1 MVRYMVTSALP
12 YANGPIHAGHLA
24 GAYLPADI
32 FVRYLRL
39 KGEEVLFVCGTDEHG
54 TPITFRALKEGRSP
68 REIVDEFHEHIK
80 TTFERAKI
88 SFDYFGR
95 TELPV
100 HYRVSQDFFLKA
112 LENGHLVKKV
122 SKQAYCE
129 HDKMFLPDRYVI
141 GTCPYCGAENQRGD
155 QCEVCG
161 HPLTPEILIN
171 PRCSICGNPVTFK
184 DSAHYYFKMEDFQER
199 LREWVESQEHW
210 KPNVRNTV
218 LSWIKEGLEERA
230 ITRDL
235 DWGIP
240 VPLDD
245 EDMKGKVL
253 YVWFEAPI
261 GYISNT
267 IEHLKRKGRE
277 NEWKKFWLNLDGQTK
292 VIHFIGKDNVPFH
305 AIFWPAFLMAYGK
318 YRDGEVEAEWLLP
331 HDIPA
336 NEYLNL
342 EGRKFSTSRNWA
354 IWVHEFLDAFPAD
367 YLRYYLT
374 AIMPETRDSDFSF
387 EDFKVKINEEL
398 VNNLGNFVHRAL
410 TFVNRYFDGVVPERG
425 ELNDLDRGAFEEIEK
440 AFEETGELISKYRFK
455 DALKRV
461 MELAIFGNRYFDH
474 QRPWKTAKT
483 DRERTATTVNVSLQ
497 IVKALGIL
505 LEPFLPDASEK
516 IWHLL
521 NLEELKRWEFS
532 EVKAG
537 HRVRKAT
544 PMFRKVTDEDI
555 IHFIVNY
562 IGRGNPESAKLL
574 LDKYYKRDDVF
585 KVVLERFGEARKEEA
600 LALLKSIYGEAPE
613 VKSEK
618 AEKAKSSGKR
628 GKAKKEGKKM
638 EYVSFDD
645 FAKLDL
651 RVGKIVE
658 VKDHPNA
665 DRLYLVK
672 VDIGDEVRQLVAG
685 LKKYYR
691 PEELLNKTVVIVAN
705 LEPKKLRGVESQ
717 GMLLAA
723 DDGENVALLMPDKE
737 VKLGSRI
744 R

>member
-32 FVRYLRL
+32 FARYLRL
-39 KGEEVLFVCGTDEHG
+39 KGEEVLFICGTDEHG
-54 TPITFRALKEGRSP
+54 TPITFRALREGRNP

-88 SFDYFGR
+88 SFDFFGR

-100 HYRVSQDFFLKA
+100 HYRISQDFFLKA
-112 LENGHLVKKV
+112 LENGHLVKRV

-129 HDKMFLPDRYVI
+129 HDRMFLPDRYVI

-161 HPLTPEILIN
+161 RPLTPEILIN
-171 PRCSICGNPVTFK
+171 PRCSICGNPITFK
-184 DSAHYYFKMEDFQER
+184 DSAHYYFRMEDFSER
-199 LREWVESQEHW
+199 LKKWVEGRHW
-210 KPNVRNTV
+210 KPNVKNTV
-218 LSWIKEGLEERA
+218 LGWINEGLEERA

-261 GYISNT
+261 GYISIT
-267 IEHLKRKGRE
+267 IEHLRREGRE
-277 NEWKKFWLNLDGQTK
+277 NGWKKFWLNLDGQTR
-292 VIHFIGKDNVPFH
+292 VIHFIGKDNIPFH

-318 YRDGEVEAEWLLP
+318 YRDEEVEAEWLLP
-331 HDIPA
+331 YDIPA

-354 IWVHEFLDAFPAD
+354 IWVHEFLEVFPAD

-387 EDFKVKINEEL
+387 SDFKTKINEEL
-398 VNNLGNFVHRAL
+398 VNNLGNFVHRAM
-410 TFVNRYFDGVVPERG
+410 TFVNRYFEGVVPERG
-425 ELNDLDRGAFEEIEK
+425 ELNELDRQAFEEIERT
-440 AFEETGELISKYRFK
+440 FEEVGELIMNYRFK

-521 NLEELKRWEFS
+521 NLEDSKGWSFS
-532 EVKAG
+532 ELKAG
-537 HRVRKAT
+537 HRVRKAF
-544 PMFRKVTDEDI
+544 PMFRKVTDEEI
-555 IHFIVNY
+555 IYFIVNY

-574 LDKYYKRDDVF
+574 LEKYYRKEDVV
-585 KVVLERFGEARKEEA
+585 KAVLERFGEERRKEA
-600 LALLKSIYGEAPE
+600 LALLEAIYKEVPGVKGEKVQKAKALEKKE
-613 VKSEK
+613 VKEGEK
-618 AEKAKSSGKR
+618 
-628 GKAKKEGKKM
+628 M
-638 EYVSFDD
+638 DYVSFDD

-651 RVGKIVE
+651 RVGKVIEVE
-658 VKDHPNA
+658 DHPNA
-665 DRLYLVK
+665 DKLYVVK
-672 VDIGDEVRQLVAG
+672 VDLGDEVRTLVAG
-685 LKKYYR
+685 LKKYYSKD
-691 PEELLNKTVVIVAN
+691 ELLNRYVVIVAN
-705 LEPKKLRGVESQ
+705 LQPKKLRGVESQ

-723 DDGENVALLMPDKE
+723 DDGKNVALLMPDKE
-737 VKLGSRI
+737 VKLGARI

>member
-39 KGEEVLFVCGTDEHG
+39 KGEEVLYICGTDEHG

-88 SFDYFGR
+88 SFDFFGR

-100 HYRVSQDFFLKA
+100 HYRLSQEFFLKA
-112 LENGHLVKKV
+112 LENGHLIKKV
-122 SKQAYCE
+122 TKQAYCE

-161 HPLTPEILIN
+161 RPLTPEILIN
-171 PRCSICGNPVTFK
+171 PRCNICGNPITFK
-184 DSAHYYFKMEDFQER
+184 DSAHYYIKMKDFEER
-199 LREWVESQEHW
+199 LRKWVEGQHW
-210 KPNVRNTV
+210 KPNVKNTV
-218 LSWIKEGLEERA
+218 LGWINEGLEERA

-245 EDMKGKVL
+245 EDVKGKVL

-261 GYISNT
+261 GYISIT
-267 IEHLKRKGRE
+267 IEALKRAGKDD
-277 NEWKKFWLNLDGQTK
+277 EWKKFWLNLDGETK
-292 VIHFIGKDNVPFH
+292 VVHFIGKDNIPFH

-331 HDIPA
+331 YDIPA

-342 EGRKFSTSRNWA
+342 EGKKFSTSRNWA
-354 IWVHEFLDAFPAD
+354 IWVHEFLNVWPAD

-387 EDFKVKINEEL
+387 EDFKIKINEEL
-398 VNNLGNFVHRAL
+398 VNNLGNFVHRAM

-425 ELNDLDRGAFEEIEK
+425 ELNELDKQAFEEIEK
-440 AFEETGELISKYRFK
+440 AFKEAGELIMSYRFK

-474 QRPWKTAKT
+474 QSPWKTAKT

-505 LEPFLPDASEK
+505 IEPFLPDASEK

-521 NLEELKRWEFS
+521 NLEERRKWEFT
-532 EVKAG
+532 EVPAG
-537 HRVRKAT
+537 HRVRKAF
-544 PMFRKVTDEDI
+544 PMFRKVTDDEI
-555 IHFIVNY
+555 IYFILNY
-562 IGRGNPESAKLL
+562 IARGNPESAKLL
-574 LDKYYKRDDVF
+574 LEKYYRRDDV
-585 KVVLERFGEARKEEA
+585 VTVAYERFKNEEEARA
-600 LALLKSIYGEAPE
+600 ILKSIYGEE
-613 VKSEK
+613 IE
-618 AEKAKSSGKR
+618 ESGK
-628 GKAKKEGKKM
+628 KNKEKEAKKMG
-638 EYVSFDD
+638 YVSFDD

-651 RVGKIVE
+651 RVGKIIE

-665 DRLYLVK
+665 DRLYVVK
-672 VDIGDEVRQLVAG
+672 VDIGDEVRTLVAG
-685 LKKYYR
+685 LKKYYK
-691 PEELLNKTVVIVAN
+691 PEELLNKTVVIIAN

-723 DDGENVALLMPDKE
+723 DDGKNVALLMPDKE
-737 VKLGSRI
+737 VKLGARI

>member
-1 MVRYMVTSALP
+1 MRYTVTSALP

-39 KGEEVLFVCGTDEHG
+39 KGEEVIFICGTDEHG

-68 REIVDEFHEHIK
+68 REIVDDFHEHIK

-100 HYRVSQDFFLKA
+100 HYRISQEFFLKA
-112 LENGHLVKKV
+112 LENGHLVKKM

-129 HDKMFLPDRYVI
+129 HDRMFLPDRYVI
-141 GTCPYCGAENQRGD
+141 GTCPYCGAEEQRGD

-161 HPLTPEILIN
+161 HPLTPEALIN
-171 PRCSICGNPVTFK
+171 PRCNICGNPITFK
-184 DSAHYYFKMEDFQER
+184 DSAHYYIKMQDFQES
-199 LREWVESQEHW
+199 LKEWVEGQNW
-210 KPNVRNTV
+210 KPNVKNTV
-218 LSWIKEGLEERA
+218 LGWIDEGLEERA

-235 DWGIP
+235 NWGIP

-245 EDMKGKVL
+245 EDVKGKVL

-261 GYISNT
+261 GYISIT
-267 IEHLKRKGRE
+267 VEHFKRLGEEER
-277 NEWKKFWLNLDGQTK
+277 WKDFWLRGRSK
-292 VIHFIGKDNVPFH
+292 IVHFIGKDNIPFH
-305 AIFWPAFLMAYGK
+305 AIFWPAFLMAHGG
-318 YRDGEVEAEWLLP
+318 DWELP

-336 NEYLNL
+336 NEYLRL
-342 EGRKFSTSRNWA
+342 EGKKFSTSRNWA

-387 EDFKVKINEEL
+387 ADFKAKINDEL
-398 VNNLGNFVHRAL
+398 VNILGNFVHRAL
-410 TFVNRYFDGVVPERG
+410 TFANRYFDGAVPERG
-425 ELNDLDRGAFEEIEK
+425 ELDTLDKQAFEEIEK
-440 AFEETGELISKYRFK
+440 AFTEVGELIAEYRFK

-461 MELAIFGNRYFDH
+461 IALAAFGNRYFDYKK
-474 QRPWKTAKT
+474 PWKTAKE

-505 LEPFLPDASEK
+505 LEPFLPDSSEK

-521 NLEELKRWEFS
+521 NLEEVKRWAFE
-532 EVKAG
+532 EIPAG
-537 HRVRKAT
+537 HRVRQT
-544 PMFRKVTDEDI
+544 SPMFRKVEDGDI

-562 IGRGNPESAKLL
+562 IGRGNPESARTL
-574 LDKYYKRDDVF
+574 LDKYYRKDEVV
-585 KVVLERFGEARKEEA
+585 KVTLERFGERRKEEA
-600 LALLKSIYGEAPE
+600 LALLRAIYGEEAFN
-613 VKSEK
+613 KTEK
-618 AEKAKSSGKR
+618 TEKKGNR
-628 GKAKKEGKKM
+628 EGKEM
-638 EYVSFDD
+638 EYVGFDE
-645 FAKLDL
+645 FMKLDL

-658 VKDHPNA
+658 VNDHPNA
-665 DRLYLVK
+665 DKLYVVK
-672 VDIGDEVRQLVAG
+672 VDLGDEVRQLVAG
-685 LKKYYR
+685 LKKYYK
-691 PEELLNKTVVIVAN
+691 PEELLNHYVVIIAN
-705 LEPKKLRGVESQ
+705 LEPKKLRGVESH

-723 DDGENVALLMPDKE
+723 DDGEHVALLMPDKE
-737 VKLGSRI
+737 IKLGARI

>member
-39 KGEEVLFVCGTDEHG
+39 KGEEVLYICGTDEHG

-88 SFDYFGR
+88 SFDFFGR

-100 HYRVSQDFFLKA
+100 HYRLSQEFFLKA
-112 LENGHLVKKV
+112 LENGHLIKKV
-122 SKQAYCE
+122 TKQAYCE

-161 HPLTPEILIN
+161 RPLTPEILIN
-171 PRCSICGNPVTFK
+171 PRCNICGNPITFK
-184 DSAHYYFKMEDFQER
+184 DSAHYYIKMKDFEER
-199 LREWVESQEHW
+199 LRKWVEGQHW
-210 KPNVRNTV
+210 KPNVKNTV
-218 LSWIKEGLEERA
+218 LGWINEGLEERA

-245 EDMKGKVL
+245 EDVKGKVL

-261 GYISNT
+261 GYISIT
-267 IEHLKRKGRE
+267 IEALKRAGKDD
-277 NEWKKFWLNLDGQTK
+277 EWKKFWLNLDGETK
-292 VIHFIGKDNVPFH
+292 VVHFIGKDNIPFH

-331 HDIPA
+331 YDIPA

-354 IWVHEFLDAFPAD
+354 IWVHEFLDVWPAD

-387 EDFKVKINEEL
+387 EDFKIKINEEL
-398 VNNLGNFVHRAL
+398 VNNLGNFVHRAM

-425 ELNDLDRGAFEEIEK
+425 ELNELDKQAFEEIEK
-440 AFEETGELISKYRFK
+440 AFKEAGELIMSYRFK

-505 LEPFLPDASEK
+505 IEPFLPDASEK

-521 NLEELKRWEFS
+521 NLEERRKWEFT
-532 EVKAG
+532 EVPAG
-537 HRVRKAT
+537 HRVRKAF
-544 PMFRKVTDEDI
+544 PMFRKVTDDEI
-555 IHFIVNY
+555 IYFILNY
-562 IGRGNPESAKLL
+562 IARGNPESAKLL
-574 LDKYYKRDDVF
+574 LEKYYRRNDV
-585 KVVLERFGEARKEEA
+585 VTVAYERFKNEEEARA
-600 LALLKSIYGEAPE
+600 ILKSIYGEE
-613 VKSEK
+613 IE
-618 AEKAKSSGKR
+618 ESGK
-628 GKAKKEGKKM
+628 KNKEKEAKKMG
-638 EYVSFDD
+638 YVNFDD

-651 RVGKIVE
+651 RVGKIIE

-665 DRLYLVK
+665 DRLYVVK
-672 VDIGDEVRQLVAG
+672 VDIGDEVRTLVAG
-685 LKKYYR
+685 LKKYYK
-691 PEELLNKTVVIVAN
+691 PEELLNKTVVIIAN

-723 DDGENVALLMPDKE
+723 DDGKNVALLMPDKE
-737 VKLGSRI
+737 VKLGARI

>member
-1 MVRYMVTSALP
+1 MK
-12 YANGPIHAGHLA
+12 
-24 GAYLPADI
+24 D
-32 FVRYLRL
+32 
-39 KGEEVLFVCGTDEHG
+39 
-54 TPITFRALKEGRSP
+54 
-68 REIVDEFHEHIK
+68 
-80 TTFERAKI
+80 FE
-88 SFDYFGR
+88 
-95 TELPV
+95 
-100 HYRVSQDFFLKA
+100 
-112 LENGHLVKKV
+112 
-122 SKQAYCE
+122 
-129 HDKMFLPDRYVI
+129 
-141 GTCPYCGAENQRGD
+141 
-155 QCEVCG
+155 
-161 HPLTPEILIN
+161 
-171 PRCSICGNPVTFK
+171 
-184 DSAHYYFKMEDFQER
+184 ER
-199 LREWVESQEHW
+199 LGKWIESQPW
-210 KPNVRNTV
+210 KPNVKNTV
-218 LSWIKEGLEERA
+218 LGWIKEGLEERA
-230 ITRDL
+230 MTRDL

-245 EDMKGKVL
+245 EDIKGKVL

-261 GYISNT
+261 GYISLT
-267 IEHLKRKGRE
+267 IEHLRREGRE
-277 NEWKKFWLNLDGQTK
+277 EEWKKFWLNLDNGTR

-305 AIFWPAFLMAYGK
+305 AIFWPSFLMAYGK
-318 YRDGEVEAEWLLP
+318 YRDERIEAEWNLP
-331 HDIPA
+331 YDIPA

-342 EGRKFSTSRNWA
+342 EGKKFSTSRNWA

-387 EDFKVKINEEL
+387 ADFKVKINEEL

-410 TFVNRYFDGVVPERG
+410 TFANRYFDGTVPERG
-425 ELNDLDRGAFEEIEK
+425 ELNDLDRQAFEEMER
-440 AFEETGELISKYRFK
+440 AFEETGQLIARYRFK

-521 NLEELKRWEFS
+521 NLEELKRWEFT
-532 EVKAG
+532 EIPAG

-544 PMFRKVTDEDI
+544 PMFRKATDGDI
-555 IHFIVNY
+555 IHFILNH
-562 IGRGNPESAKLL
+562 IARGNPESARVL
-574 LDKYYKRDDVF
+574 LDRYYKRDDVV
-585 KVVLERFGEARKEEA
+585 KVALERFKNREEA
-600 LALLKSIYGEAPE
+600 EAILNSVYGKGVAAKPE
-613 VKSEK
+613 KPQKTS
-618 AEKAKSSGKR
+618 
-628 GKAKKEGKKM
+628 KKEKVKEKKKGGENM

-658 VKDHPNA
+658 VSDHPNA

-672 VDIGDEVRQLVAG
+672 VDLGDEVRQLVAG
-685 LKKYYR
+685 LKKYYK

-723 DDGENVALLMPDKE
+723 DDGERVALLTPDKE
-737 VKLGSRI
+737 IKLGSRV

>member
-39 KGEEVLFVCGTDEHG
+39 KGEEVLFICGTDEHG
-54 TPITFRALKEGRSP
+54 TPISFRAIKEGRSP

-100 HYRVSQDFFLKA
+100 HYRVSQEFFLKA
-112 LENGHLVKKV
+112 FENGHLVKRV

-129 HDKMFLPDRYVI
+129 HDKMFLPDRFVI

-171 PRCSICGNPVTFK
+171 PRCSICGNPITFR
-184 DSAHYYFKMEDFQER
+184 DSAHYYFRMGEFAER
-199 LREWVESQEHW
+199 LEKWVEGQEHW

-218 LSWIKEGLEERA
+218 LGWIKEGVEDRA

-240 VPLDD
+240 VPLAD

-261 GYISNT
+261 GYISIT
-267 IEHLKRKGRE
+267 IEYLRRIGRE
-277 NEWKKFWLNLDGQTK
+277 NEWRKFWLNLDGETR

-318 YRDGEVEAEWLLP
+318 YRDEEVEAEWLLP
-331 HDIPA
+331 YDIPA

-354 IWVHEFLDAFPAD
+354 VWVHEFLEVFPAD

-387 EDFKVKINEEL
+387 SDFKTKINDEL
-398 VNNLGNFVHRAL
+398 VNNLGNFVHRAM
-410 TFVNRYFDGVVPERG
+410 TFVNRYFDGVVPGRG
-425 ELNDLDRGAFEEIEK
+425 ELNELDRRAFEEIEK
-440 AFEETGELISKYRFK
+440 AFEEVGRLIGQYRFK

-497 IVKALGIL
+497 IVKALGVL
-505 LEPFLPDASEK
+505 LEPFLPDAGEK

-521 NLEELKRWEFS
+521 NIEESKSWAFS
-532 EVKAG
+532 ELKAG
-537 HRVRKAT
+537 HRVRKAF
-544 PMFRKVTDEDI
+544 PMFRKVTNEEVI
-555 IHFIVNY
+555 YFIVNY
-562 IGRGNPESAKLL
+562 IGRDNPKGARVLL
-574 LDKYYKRDDVF
+574 EKYYRKEDVV
-585 KVVLERFGEARKEEA
+585 KAVIERFGEERRKEALTLLEA
-600 LALLKSIYGEAPE
+600 IYKEVPGVEGEKVQKAKAPE
-613 VKSEK
+613 KKERV
-618 AEKAKSSGKR
+618 
-628 GKAKKEGKKM
+628 KEGKEM
-638 EYVSFDD
+638 VYVSFED

-651 RVGKIVE
+651 RVGKIIE
-658 VKDHPNA
+658 VKNHPNA
-665 DRLYLVK
+665 DKLYVVK
-672 VDIGDEVRQLVAG
+672 VDLGGEVRTLVAG
-685 LKKYYR
+685 LKKYYSKD
-691 PEELLNKTVVIVAN
+691 ELLNRYVVIVAN
-705 LEPKKLRGVESQ
+705 LQPKKLRGIESQ

-737 VKLGSRI
+737 VKLGAGVR
-744 R
+744 

>member
-39 KGEEVLFVCGTDEHG
+39 KGEEVLYICGTDEHG

-88 SFDYFGR
+88 SFDFFGR

-100 HYRVSQDFFLKA
+100 HYRLSQEFFLKA
-112 LENGHLVKKV
+112 LENGHLIKKV
-122 SKQAYCE
+122 TKQAYCE

-161 HPLTPEILIN
+161 RPLTPEILIN
-171 PRCSICGNPVTFK
+171 PRCNICGNPITFK
-184 DSAHYYFKMEDFQER
+184 DSAHYYIKMKDFEER
-199 LREWVESQEHW
+199 LRKWVEGQHW
-210 KPNVRNTV
+210 KPNVKNTV
-218 LSWIKEGLEERA
+218 LGWINEGLEERA

-245 EDMKGKVL
+245 EDVKGKVL

-261 GYISNT
+261 GYISIT
-267 IEHLKRKGRE
+267 IEALKRAGKDD
-277 NEWKKFWLNLDGQTK
+277 EWKKFWLNLDGETK
-292 VIHFIGKDNVPFH
+292 VVHFIGKDNIPFH

-331 HDIPA
+331 YDIPA

-354 IWVHEFLDAFPAD
+354 IWVHEFLDVWPAD

-387 EDFKVKINEEL
+387 EDFKIKINEEL
-398 VNNLGNFVHRAL
+398 VNNLGNFVHRAM

-425 ELNDLDRGAFEEIEK
+425 ELNELDKQAFEEIEK
-440 AFEETGELISKYRFK
+440 AFKEAGELIMSYRFK

-505 LEPFLPDASEK
+505 IEPFLPDASEK

-521 NLEELKRWEFS
+521 NLEERRKWEFT
-532 EVKAG
+532 EVPAG
-537 HRVRKAT
+537 HRVRKAF
-544 PMFRKVTDEDI
+544 PMFRKVTDDEI
-555 IHFIVNY
+555 IYFILNY
-562 IGRGNPESAKLL
+562 IARGNPESAKLL
-574 LDKYYKRDDVF
+574 LEKYYRRDDV
-585 KVVLERFGEARKEEA
+585 VTVAYERFKNEEEARA
-600 LALLKSIYGEAPE
+600 ILKSIYGEE
-613 VKSEK
+613 IE
-618 AEKAKSSGKR
+618 ESGK
-628 GKAKKEGKKM
+628 KNKEKEAKKMG
-638 EYVSFDD
+638 YVSFDD

-651 RVGKIVE
+651 RVGKIIE

-665 DRLYLVK
+665 DRLYVVK
-672 VDIGDEVRQLVAG
+672 VDIGDEVRTLVAG
-685 LKKYYR
+685 LKKYYK
-691 PEELLNKTVVIVAN
+691 PEELLNKTVVIIAN

-723 DDGENVALLMPDKE
+723 DDGKNVALLMPDKE
-737 VKLGSRI
+737 VKLGARI

>member
-54 TPITFRALKEGRSP
+54 TPITFRALKENRSA

-100 HYRVSQDFFLKA
+100 HYRVSQEFFLRA

-122 SKQAYCE
+122 TKQAYCE

-161 HPLTPEILIN
+161 HPLTPEKLIN
-171 PRCSICGNPVTFK
+171 PRCNICGNPITFK
-184 DSAHYYFKMEDFQER
+184 DSAHYYIRMQDFEER
-199 LREWVESQEHW
+199 LREWVEGQKHW

-218 LSWIKEGLEERA
+218 LGWIREGLEERA

-245 EDMKGKVL
+245 EDVKGKVL

-261 GYISNT
+261 GYISIT
-267 IEHLKRKGRE
+267 IEHLKREGQE
-277 NEWKKFWLNLDGQTK
+277 NEWKKFWLNLDGETK

-318 YRDGEVEAEWLLP
+318 YKDEETEAEWLLP
-331 HDIPA
+331 YDIPA

-342 EGRKFSTSRNWA
+342 EGKKFSTSRNWA

-387 EDFKVKINEEL
+387 ADFKSKINEEL
-398 VNNLGNFVHRAL
+398 VNNLGNFVHRAM
-410 TFVNRYFDGVVPERG
+410 TFANRYFDGAVPERG
-425 ELNDLDRGAFEEIEK
+425 ELDDLDRQAFEEIERV
-440 AFEETGELISKYRFK
+440 FEETGKLIAQYKFK

-461 MELAIFGNRYFDH
+461 MELAIFGNRYFDY
-474 QRPWKTAKT
+474 QKPWKTAKT
-483 DRERTATTVNVSLQ
+483 DPVRTATTVNISLQ

-521 NLEELKRWEFS
+521 NLEELKRWEFT
-532 EVKAG
+532 EIPAG

-544 PMFRKVTDEDI
+544 PMFKKVTDEDI
-555 IHFIVNY
+555 IYFIVNY
-562 IGRGNPESAKLL
+562 IAQGNPESAKLL
-574 LDKYYKRDDVF
+574 LDKYYKRDDVV
-585 KVVLERFGEARKEEA
+585 KVALERFNNRDEAVA
-600 LALLKSIYGEAPE
+600 ILKSIYGDELG
-613 VKSEK
+613 VKTEK
-618 AEKAKSSGKR
+618 P
-628 GKAKKEGKKM
+628 GKASKKEKVKKK
-638 EYVSFDD
+638 EKGGESVGYVSFDD
-645 FAKLDL
+645 FMKLDL
-651 RVGKIVE
+651 RVGKIIE

-665 DRLYLVK
+665 DRLYVVK
-672 VDIGDEVRQLVAG
+672 VDLGDEVRQLVAG
-685 LKKYYR
+685 LKKYYK
-691 PEELLNKTVVIVAN
+691 PEELLNHYVVIIAN

-737 VKLGSRI
+737 IKLGARI

>member
-39 KGEEVLFVCGTDEHG
+39 KGEEVLFICGTDEHG
-54 TPITFRALKEGRSP
+54 TPITFRALKEGRSA

-88 SFDYFGR
+88 SFDFFGR

-100 HYRVSQDFFLKA
+100 HYRVSQEFFLKA

-122 SKQAYCE
+122 TKQAYCE

-141 GTCPYCGAENQRGD
+141 GTCPYCGAEGQRGD

-161 HPLTPEILIN
+161 HPLTPEKLIN
-171 PRCSICGNPVTFK
+171 PRCNICGNPITFK
-184 DSAHYYFKMEDFQER
+184 DSAHYYIRMQDFEEK
-199 LREWVESQEHW
+199 LKAWVESQEHW

-218 LSWIKEGLEERA
+218 LGWIKEGLEERA

-245 EDMKGKVL
+245 EDVKGKVL

-261 GYISNT
+261 GYISIT
-267 IEHLKRKGRE
+267 VEHLKREGRE
-277 NEWKKFWLNLDGQTK
+277 NEWKKFWLNLDGETK

-318 YRDGEVEAEWLLP
+318 YKDEETGAEWLLP
-331 HDIPA
+331 YDIPA

-342 EGRKFSTSRNWA
+342 EGKKFSTSRNWA

-387 EDFKVKINEEL
+387 ADFKSKINEEL

-410 TFVNRYFDGVVPERG
+410 TFVNRYFNGTVPERG
-425 ELNDLDRGAFEEIEK
+425 ELDDLDRQAFEEIER
-440 AFEETGELISKYRFK
+440 AFKETGKLIAQYKFK

-461 MELAIFGNRYFDH
+461 MELAIFGNRYFDY
-474 QRPWKTAKT
+474 QKPWKTAKT
-483 DRERTATTVNVSLQ
+483 DRVRTATTVNISLQ

-521 NLEELKRWEFS
+521 NLEELKRWEFT
-532 EVKAG
+532 EIPAG
-537 HRVRKAT
+537 HKVRKAT
-544 PMFRKVTDEDI
+544 PMFKKVTDEDI
-555 IHFIVNY
+555 IYFIVNY
-562 IGRGNPESAKLL
+562 IARGNPESAKLL
-574 LDKYYKRDDVF
+574 LDKYYRRDN
-585 KVVLERFGEARKEEA
+585 VVKITIERFGEAKREEA
-600 LALLKSIYGEAPE
+600 MAILKSIYGDELEA
-613 VKSEK
+613 K
-618 AEKAKSSGKR
+618 AEKA
-628 GKAKKEGKKM
+628 GKASKKEKVKKKGKGGESV
-638 EYVSFDD
+638 EYISFDD
-645 FAKLDL
+645 FMKLDL
-651 RVGKIVE
+651 RVGKIIE

-665 DRLYLVK
+665 DRLYVVK
-672 VDIGDEVRQLVAG
+672 VDLGDEIRQLVAG
-685 LKKYYR
+685 LKKYYK
-691 PEELLNKTVVIVAN
+691 PEELLNHYVVIIAN

-723 DDGENVALLMPDKE
+723 DDGERVALLMPDKE
-737 VKLGSRI
+737 IKLGSRI

>member
-39 KGEEVLFVCGTDEHG
+39 RGEEVLFICGTDEHG

-100 HYRVSQDFFLKA
+100 HYRISQEFFLKA

-122 SKQAYCE
+122 TKQAYCE

-141 GTCPYCGAENQRGD
+141 GTCPHCGAENQRGD

-161 HPLTPEILIN
+161 HPLTPEKLIN
-171 PRCSICGNPVTFK
+171 PRCNICGNQITFK
-184 DSAHYYFKMEDFQER
+184 DSAHYYIRMQDFAER
-199 LREWVESQEHW
+199 LKKWVESQEHW

-218 LSWIKEGLEERA
+218 LGWINEGLEERA
-230 ITRDL
+230 MTRDL

-245 EDMKGKVL
+245 EDVKGKVL

-261 GYISNT
+261 GYISIT
-267 IEHLKRKGRE
+267 IEHLRREGRE
-277 NEWKKFWLNLDGQTK
+277 NEWKKFWLNLDGETK

-305 AIFWPAFLMAYGK
+305 AIFWPAFLMAYGR
-318 YRDGEVEAEWLLP
+318 YNDGEIEAEWNLP
-331 HDIPA
+331 YDIPA

-342 EGRKFSTSRNWA
+342 EGKKFSTSRNWA
-354 IWVHEFLDAFPAD
+354 IWVHEFLDTFPAD

-374 AIMPETRDSDFSF
+374 AIMPETRDSDFNF
-387 EDFKVKINEEL
+387 ADFKSKINEEL
-398 VNNLGNFVHRAL
+398 VNNLGNFVHRAM
-410 TFVNRYFDGVVPERG
+410 TFVNRYFDGTVPERG
-425 ELNDLDRGAFEEIEK
+425 ELDDLDRQAFEEIEK
-440 AFEETGELISKYRFK
+440 AFKEVGELISQYRFK
-455 DALKRV
+455 DALRRV

-497 IVKALGIL
+497 LVKALGIL

-532 EVKAG
+532 ELPVG
-537 HRVRKAT
+537 HRVRKAS
-544 PMFRKVTDEDI
+544 PMFRKVTDGDI
-555 IHFIVNY
+555 IHFIVSY

-574 LDKYYKRDDVF
+574 LDKYYKRDDVV
-585 KVVLERFGEARKEEA
+585 KVVLERFGEKRKDEA
-600 LALLKSIYGEAPE
+600 LALLKSIYGENVGGKAG
-613 VKSEK
+613 K
-618 AEKAKSSGKR
+618 AEKTKSSQ
-628 GKAKKEGKKM
+628 KKEKVKGSEKM

-645 FAKLDL
+645 FMKLDL
-651 RVGKIVE
+651 RVGKIIE
-658 VKDHPNA
+658 VNDHPNA
-665 DRLYLVK
+665 DKLYVVK
-672 VDIGDEVRQLVAG
+672 VDLGDEVRQLVAG
-685 LKKYYR
+685 LKKSYK
-691 PEELLNKTVVIVAN
+691 PEELLNHYVVIIAN

-723 DDGENVALLMPDKE
+723 DDGKNVALLMPDKE
-737 VKLGSRI
+737 IKLGARI

>member
-1 MVRYMVTSALP
+1 MVRYTVTSALP

-39 KGEEVLFVCGTDEHG
+39 KGEEVIYICGTDEHG
-54 TPITFRALKEGRSP
+54 TPITFRALKEGKSP
-68 REIVDEFHEHIK
+68 REIVDYYHEHIK

-100 HYRVSQDFFLKA
+100 HYRISQEFFLKA
-112 LENGHLVKKV
+112 LENGHLVKKIK
-122 SKQAYCE
+122 KQAYCE

-161 HPLTPEILIN
+161 HPLTPEELIN
-171 PRCSICGNPVTFK
+171 PRCNLCGSPITFK
-184 DSAHYYFKMEDFQER
+184 DSAHYYIKMQNFEATLKDWIQK
-199 LREWVESQEHW
+199 QEHW

-218 LSWIKEGLEERA
+218 LGWIEEGLEERA

-235 DWGIP
+235 NWGIP
-240 VPLDD
+240 VPLED
-245 EDMKGKVL
+245 EDVRGKVL

-261 GYISNT
+261 GYVSIT
-267 IEHLKRKGRE
+267 VEHFKRLGRE
-277 NEWKKFWLNLDGQTK
+277 EEWKKFWLDLDGQTK
-292 VIHFIGKDNVPFH
+292 IIHFIGKDNIPFH
-305 AIFWPAFLMAYGK
+305 AIFWPAFLLAYG
-318 YRDGEVEAEWLLP
+318 RHEDGRWLLP
-331 HDIPA
+331 YDIPA

-387 EDFKVKINEEL
+387 ADFKVKINEEL

-425 ELNDLDRGAFEEIEK
+425 ELDDLDRQAFGEIQK
-440 AFEETGELISKYRFK
+440 AFEETGALIAQYRFK

-461 MELAIFGNRYFDH
+461 MELAIFGNRYFDY
-474 QRPWKTAKT
+474 QKPWKTAKT
-483 DRERTATTVNVSLQ
+483 DRERTATTINVSLQ
-497 IVKALGIL
+497 IVKALGVL

-521 NLEELKRWEFS
+521 NIEELRKWEFR
-532 EVKAG
+532 EIKAG
-537 HRVRKAT
+537 HRVRRAEIL
-544 PMFRKVTDEDI
+544 FRKVTDEDI
-555 IHFIVNY
+555 IAYIVGY
-562 IGRGNPESAKLL
+562 IGKGNPESARLL
-574 LDKYYKRDDVF
+574 LEKYYKKEDVV
-585 KVVLERFGEARKEEA
+585 KIARERLGDEADSVLRK
-600 LALLKSIYGEAPE
+600 IYGGKIEA
-613 VKSEK
+613 VDKSGKKE
-618 AEKAKSSGKR
+618 AEKMG
-628 GKAKKEGKKM
+628 
-638 EYVSFDD
+638 YVKFDE
-645 FAKLDL
+645 FMKLDL

-658 VKDHPNA
+658 VSDHPNA
-665 DRLYLVK
+665 NKLYVVK
-672 VDIGDEVRQLVAG
+672 VDLGDEVRQLVAG
-685 LKKYYR
+685 LKKYYSKD
-691 PEELLNKTVVIVAN
+691 ELLNHYVIVITN

-723 DDGENVALLMPDKE
+723 DDGKNVALLMPDKE
-737 VKLGSRI
+737 VKLGARI

>member
-39 KGEEVLFVCGTDEHG
+39 KGEEVLYICGTDEHG

-88 SFDYFGR
+88 SFDFFGR

-100 HYRVSQDFFLKA
+100 HYRLSQEFFLKA
-112 LENGHLVKKV
+112 LENGHLIKKV
-122 SKQAYCE
+122 TKQAYCE

-161 HPLTPEILIN
+161 RPLTPEILIN
-171 PRCSICGNPVTFK
+171 PRCNICGNPITFK
-184 DSAHYYFKMEDFQER
+184 DSAHYYIKMKDFEER
-199 LREWVESQEHW
+199 LRKWVEGQHW
-210 KPNVRNTV
+210 KPNVKNTV
-218 LSWIKEGLEERA
+218 LGWINEGLEERA

-245 EDMKGKVL
+245 EDVKGKVL

-261 GYISNT
+261 GYISIT
-267 IEHLKRKGRE
+267 IEALKRAGKDD
-277 NEWKKFWLNLDGQTK
+277 EWKKFWLNLDGETK
-292 VIHFIGKDNVPFH
+292 VVHFIGKDNIPFH

-331 HDIPA
+331 YDIPA

-342 EGRKFSTSRNWA
+342 EGKKFSTSRNWA
-354 IWVHEFLDAFPAD
+354 IWVHEFLNVWPAD

-387 EDFKVKINEEL
+387 EDFKIKINEEL
-398 VNNLGNFVHRAL
+398 VNNLGNFVHRAM

-425 ELNDLDRGAFEEIEK
+425 ELNELDKQAFEEIEK
-440 AFEETGELISKYRFK
+440 AFKEAGELIMSYRFK

-505 LEPFLPDASEK
+505 IEPFLPDASEK

-521 NLEELKRWEFS
+521 NLEERRKWEFT
-532 EVKAG
+532 EVPAG
-537 HRVRKAT
+537 HRVRKAF
-544 PMFRKVTDEDI
+544 PMFRKVTDDEI
-555 IHFIVNY
+555 IYFILNY
-562 IGRGNPESAKLL
+562 IARGNPESAKLL
-574 LDKYYKRDDVF
+574 LEKYYRRDDV
-585 KVVLERFGEARKEEA
+585 VTVAYERFKNEEEARA
-600 LALLKSIYGEAPE
+600 ILKSIYGEE
-613 VKSEK
+613 IE
-618 AEKAKSSGKR
+618 ESGK
-628 GKAKKEGKKM
+628 KNKEKEAKKMG
-638 EYVSFDD
+638 YVSFDD

-651 RVGKIVE
+651 RVGKIIE

-665 DRLYLVK
+665 DRLYVVK
-672 VDIGDEVRQLVAG
+672 VDIGDEVRTLVAG
-685 LKKYYR
+685 LKKYYK
-691 PEELLNKTVVIVAN
+691 PEELLNKTVVIIAN

-723 DDGENVALLMPDKE
+723 DDGKNVALLMPDKE
-737 VKLGSRI
+737 VKLGARI

>member
-1 MVRYMVTSALP
+1 MVRYIVTSALP

-39 KGEEVLFVCGTDEHG
+39 RGEEVLFICGTDEHG

-100 HYRVSQDFFLKA
+100 HYRVSQEFFLKA

-122 SKQAYCE
+122 TKQAYCE

-161 HPLTPEILIN
+161 RPLTPEILIN
-171 PRCSICGNPVTFK
+171 PRCNICGNPITFK
-184 DSAHYYFKMEDFQER
+184 DSAHYYIRMQDFEDR
-199 LREWVESQEHW
+199 LREWVEGQHW
-210 KPNVRNTV
+210 KPNVKNTV
-218 LSWIKEGLEERA
+218 LGWINEGLEERA

-245 EDMKGKVL
+245 EDVKGKVL

-261 GYISNT
+261 GYISIT
-267 IEHLKRKGRE
+267 IEALKRAGRE
-277 NEWKKFWLNLDGQTK
+277 DEWKKFWLNLDGETR

-318 YRDGEVEAEWLLP
+318 YRDDETEAEWLLP

-387 EDFKVKINEEL
+387 ADFKSKINEEL

-410 TFVNRYFDGVVPERG
+410 TFTNRYFDGVVPERG
-425 ELNDLDRGAFEEIEK
+425 ELDDLDREAFEEIER
-440 AFEETGELISKYRFK
+440 AFKEVGELIGQYRFK

-461 MELAIFGNRYFDH
+461 MELAIFGNRYFDY
-474 QRPWKTAKT
+474 QKPWKTAKT
-483 DRERTATTVNVSLQ
+483 DRVRTATTVNISLQ
-497 IVKALGIL
+497 LVKALGIL

-521 NLEELKRWEFS
+521 NLEELKRWEFT
-532 EVKAG
+532 EIKAG
-537 HRVRKAT
+537 HRVRRAT
-544 PMFRKVTDEDI
+544 PLFRKVTDEDI
-555 IHFIVNY
+555 IYFILNY
-562 IGRGNPESAKLL
+562 IARGNPESARLL
-574 LDKYYKRDDVF
+574 LEKYYRRDDVV
-585 KVVLERFGEARKEEA
+585 KVALQRFRNEEEA
-600 LALLKSIYGEAPE
+600 FAILKSVYGEGVEA
-613 VKSEK
+613 K
-618 AEKAKSSGKR
+618 AEKPE
-628 GKAKKEGKKM
+628 KAKKKGKGDGKM
-638 EYVSFDD
+638 NYISFDE
-645 FAKLDL
+645 FSKLDL
-651 RVGKIVE
+651 RVGRIISVE
-658 VKDHPNA
+658 DHPNA
-665 DRLYLVK
+665 DRLYVVR
-672 VDIGDEVRQLVAG
+672 VDLGDEVRQLVAG
-685 LKKYYR
+685 LKKYYSKD
-691 PEELLNKTVVIVAN
+691 ELLNKTVVIVAN

-737 VKLGSRI
+737 VKLGAKI